1 MGIFITGLLMGLSL
15 IIGIGPQN
23 ALIIKLGMRRE
34 AIVPVILICL
44 ISDVLLIIGGTL
56 GVGVI
61 IDTVPSVLTVLSIA
75 GAAYLLW
82 FAWTCFR
89 DARRTQPTTVV
100 MESPA
105 GAGAEAEPSGGVALA
120 TRQATQVATRTW
132 VKPVMMILA
141 MTWLN
146 PAAYV
151 DTVVMLGGMANQ
163 YGSEGRWIFAAG
175 ALVASTLWFPT
186 IGWASVRC
194 AHQLA
199 RPKVWQWMN
208 IAVGCIM
215 VLLAVRLIA
224 HI

>member
-23 ALIIKLGMRRE
+23 ALIIKLGMRKQ
-34 AIVPVILICL
+34 AIVPVILVCL
-44 ISDVLLIIGGTL
+44 ISDILLIIGGTL

-61 IDTVPSVLTVLSIA
+61 IATVPQVLTVLSIA

-89 DARRTQPTTVV
+89 DAARPQPTTIVV
-100 MESPA
+100 DTPA
-105 GAGAEAEPSGGVALA
+105 QPQPQGGVALA
-120 TRQATQVATRTW
+120 TRQDTVVATRTW
-132 VKPVMMILA
+132 LKPVLMILA

-163 YGSEGRWIFAAG
+163 YGSDGRWLFAGG
-175 ALVASTLWFPT
+175 ALVASALWFPT

-215 VLLAVRLIA
+215 VLLALRLIA